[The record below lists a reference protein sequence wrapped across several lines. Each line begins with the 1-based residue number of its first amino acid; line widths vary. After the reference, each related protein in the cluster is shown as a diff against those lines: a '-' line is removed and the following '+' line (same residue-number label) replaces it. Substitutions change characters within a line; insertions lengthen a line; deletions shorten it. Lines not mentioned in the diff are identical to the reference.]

1 MFMMTASEDDVMLVV
16 GVGRG
21 TAEESMSTL
30 PLPLLPLLLLLL
42 LSSSARGS
50 SGKKS
55 EFDDLDRELCPAGSS
70 GIVIRCYSDGVV
82 RCSTHA
88 HAMAMIPWWC
98 HGVHVVEVG
107 GTPLTDRAAEFSFIA
122 CLSSILFSN
131 S

>member
-1 MFMMTASEDDVMLVV
+1 MFMMVSEDDVVML

-21 TAEESMSTL
+21 TAEASKSRL
-30 PLPLLPLLLLLL
+30 PLPLLPLLLL

-88 HAMAMIPWWC
+88 HAMAMIPWYGAMVSMSMVLYWC
-98 HGVHVVEVG
+98 M
-107 GTPLTDRAAEFSFIA
+107 
-122 CLSSILFSN
+122 
-131 S
+131 

>member
-1 MFMMTASEDDVMLVV
+1 MMTASEDNDVMLVL
-16 GVGRG
+16 GGGRG

-30 PLPLLPLLLLLL
+30 PLLLLLL
-42 LSSSARGS
+42 SSARGS